1 EGSPQIA
8 ELAAIVRAFQK
19 FQQPLNLVTDSAYVA
34 GIAERAEHAL
44 LKRVQNNKLFGLLSE
59 LVWLLSHREQ
69 PYHITHIRSHTDLPG
84 PITEGNRMADHLA
97 MTATTSPTQRVT
109 IHALPDIFQQAQ
121 LSHKF
126 YHQNAP
132 ALTRQFKIS
141 VEQARAIVATCPNC
155 QAFSLP
161 SMPVGV
167 NPRSFGAL
175 ELWQT
180 DITHYTPF
188 GRLKFIHVSIDT
200 FSRAVFASAHAG
212 EKAHDV
218 IKHFY
223 MAFAT
228 LGVPKAI
235 KTDNGPAFTSKRLKE
250 FTQQWGIS
258 HTTGIPHNP
267 TGQSIVEQAHKEIK
281 SSNMILPPT

>member
-8 ELAAIVRAFQK
+8 ELAAVVRAFRK
-19 FQQPLNLVTDSAYVA
+19 FQQPINLVTDSAYVTE
-34 GIAERAEHAL
+34 IAERAEHAL
-44 LKRVQNNKLFGLLSE
+44 LQHVKNKKLFDLLSD
-59 LVWLLSHREQ
+59 LIWLLSHQEQ

-84 PITEGNRMADHLA
+84 PISEGNQIADHLA
-97 MTATTSPTQRVT
+97 MATSTSHETPR
-109 IHALPDIFQQAQ
+109 LPQ
-121 LSHKF
+121 LSHRF

-132 ALTRQFKIS
+132 ALRRQFKIS

-155 QAFSLP
+155 QTFSLP

-167 NPRSFGAL
+167 NPRGLGAL

-180 DITHYTPF
+180 DITHYAPF
-188 GRLKFIHVSIDT
+188 GRLKYIHISVDT
-200 FSRAVFASAHAG
+200 FSGAVFASTHTG
-212 EKAHDV
+212 EQARDV

-228 LGVPKAI
+228 LGVPRAI
-235 KTDNGPAFTSKRLKE
+235 KTDNGPAFTSKTLKE
-250 FTQQWGIS
+250 FTQQWGIT

-267 TGQSIVEQAHKEIK
+267 SAQSIVERAHREIK
-281 SSNMILPPT
+281 KLLEQQ

>member
-8 ELAAIVRAFQK
+8 ELAAVVRAFCK
-19 FQQPLNLVTDSAYVA
+19 FQQPINLVTDSAYVA

-44 LKRVQNNKLFGLLSE
+44 LKHVKTKNLFDLLSE
-59 LVWLLSHREQ
+59 LIWLLSHREQ
-69 PYHITHIRSHTDLPG
+69 PYHITHVRSHTDLPG
-84 PITEGNRMADHLA
+84 PISEGNQLADHLA
-97 MTATTSPTQRVT
+97 LATTTGQITPQ
-109 IHALPDIFQQAQ
+109 LPQAQ

-132 ALTRQFKIS
+132 TLRRQIKLS
-141 VEQARAIVATCPNC
+141 VEQARVIVATCPNC
-155 QAFSLP
+155 QTFALP

-167 NPRSFGAL
+167 NPRGLGAL

-180 DITHYTPF
+180 DVTHYAPF
-188 GRLKFIHVSIDT
+188 GRLKYIHVSIDT
-200 FSRAVFASAHAG
+200 FSGAVFASTHAG

-218 IKHFY
+218 VKHLY

-228 LGVPKAI
+228 LGVPRAL
-235 KTDNGPAFTSKRLKE
+235 KTDNGPAFTSKAFKQ
-250 FTQQWGIS
+250 FTQDWGIT

-267 TGQSIVEQAHKEIK
+267 TGQSIVERAHKEIK
-281 SSNMILPPT
+281 KLLEQQ